1 MPVAEADKYLLAN
14 GRCSALIKV
23 CLGGHVFF
31 FFFFFFFFALVH
43 RHLHLLL
50 IFLTHTRK
58 THTHKHTT
66 QNTKIAGDM
75 SELYMGQA
83 VWYHYYAMNRIYKQ
97 YHFALQSPSVA
108 AKRVSFSS
116 YPGSLESLDDFYMM
130 DSGLGMVQTSI
141 SFSNP
146 KLYSLIKPQSLLS
159 WQRVRVANSVAK
171 TGQEWHTLASTAFS
185 GTYCNQYMVV
195 DFNLYKKGEPIAD
208 GTLWVVEE
216 IPGQMPGKDVSEI
229 LAYGYW
235 PSYNVPYF
243 PQVYEDSGF
252 AAMAR
257 RGVPSAAY
265 QDAPRANIFR
275 RDSTKAT
282 SLDTFAS
289 LMRQNQYKTDP
300 YSKGSACNA
309 ICCRG
314 DLAAGWGMLGC
325 MDAKVTNSELVR
337 NLTARI
343 QSGPTRGGVDK
354 LETFA
359 WSSYPEVKRP
369 IGLPDRY
376 AFPFVTVS
384 PRL

>member
-1 MPVAEADKYLLAN
+1 MWAH
-14 GRCSALIKV
+14 I
-23 CLGGHVFF
+23 
-31 FFFFFFFFALVH
+31 
-43 RHLHLLL
+43 LLL
-50 IFLTHTRK
+50 LLRLLIDTRSVFNA
-58 THTHKHTT
+58 KHTT
-66 QNTKIAGDM
+66 QVAGDL

-83 VWYHYYAMNRIYKQ
+83 VWFEYFAMNRIYKQ
-97 YHFALQSPSVA
+97 YHLALQSPGVA

-195 DFNLYKKGEPIAD
+195 NFNLYQKGKPIAD

-229 LAYGYW
+229 LSYGYW

-252 AAMAR
+252 AAMAL

-275 RDSTKAT
+275 RDSTKAKT
-282 SLDTFAS
+282 LDTFAS

-300 YSKGSACNA
+300 YSHGSSCNA
-309 ICCRG
+309 VCCRG
-314 DLAAGWGMLGC
+314 DLMSGPQMFGC

-337 NLTARI
+337 SLTAHI
-343 QSGPTRGGVDK
+343 QNGPTRGGVDK
-354 LETFA
+354 LEPFA
-359 WSSYPEVKRP
+359 WTSYPEVKRP
-369 IGLPDRY
+369 VGLPDLY
-376 AFPFVTVS
+376 DFPFITVS